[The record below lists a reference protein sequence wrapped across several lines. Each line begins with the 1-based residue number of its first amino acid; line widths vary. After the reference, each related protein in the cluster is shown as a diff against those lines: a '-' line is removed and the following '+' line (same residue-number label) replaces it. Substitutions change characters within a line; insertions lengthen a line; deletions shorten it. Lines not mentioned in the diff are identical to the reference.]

1 MDKLSLP
8 EFDGERAMHLSLGA
22 VSPLWFVYAGAGAAG
37 AAYYWMS
44 RWYAATN
51 IEAMTSFFEGPPV
64 AEAIEVTEAVAETVA
79 DPVVE
84 ALPEP
89 VAAVIAAVM
98 PEPVA
103 PPEPVAE
110 PEPDDLTVLVG
121 IGPKLSASLAER
133 GLTRYAHIAALTPK
147 KIATLDKQM
156 KLMGR
161 IERDAW
167 VAQAKRLTT
176 P

>member
-8 EFDGERAMHLSLGA
+8 EFEPQRAMHLSLGA
-22 VSPLWFVYAGAGAAG
+22 AASPLWFVYAGAGMAG

-44 RWYAATN
+44 RWQATN
-51 IEAMTSFFEGPPV
+51 IEALDGFLERSAPPV
-64 AEAIEVTEAVAETVA
+64 AAPAEVL

-84 ALPEP
+84 AAPEP
-89 VAAVIAAVM
+89 VQEVLAAVM

-103 PPEPVAE
+103 EVAPEPAPE

-121 IGPKLSASLAER
+121 IGPKLAASLAER
-133 GLTRYAHIAALTPK
+133 GITRYAQLAKLTPK
-147 KIATLDKQM
+147 RIASLDKQM

-167 VAQAKRLTT
+167 VAQAKRFAEA
-176 P
+176 

>member
-51 IEAMTSFFEGPPV
+51 LEAMTSFFEGPSATEVIKV
-64 AEAIEVTEAVAETVA
+64 AEVVAE
-79 DPVVE
+79 PIVE
-84 ALPEP
+84 AMPEP
-89 VAAVIAAVM
+89 VAEVIAAVI
-98 PEPVA
+98 PEPAA

-110 PEPDDLTVLVG
+110 LEPDDLTVLVG

-147 KIATLDKQM
+147 KIARLDKQM

-176 P
+176 QG

>member
-1 MDKLSLP
+1 MDKQ
-8 EFDGERAMHLSLGA
+8 FDGERAMHLSLGA

-51 IEAMTSFFEGPPV
+51 IEAMTSFFEAPPV
-64 AEAIEVTEAVAETVA
+64 AEAVVETVA

-84 ALPEP
+84 VLPEP
-89 VAAVIAAVM
+89 VAEVIAAVM
-98 PEPVA
+98 PEPA
-103 PPEPVAE
+103 PPPQPVAE

-121 IGPKLSASLAER
+121 IGPKLSVSLAER

-147 KIATLDKQM
+147 KIARLDKQM

-167 VAQAKRLTT
+167 VAQAKRLTAQA
-176 P
+176 